1 MKGLKF
7 FSSEFFLGT
16 LIAVLSIG
24 TAYASYLG
32 GVADSEQ
39 SKNELLGMQMLT
51 DANAEY
57 LTANQDIIQDYTYF
71 DNWYINSDPEISE
84 YYQENFSEALTAAME
99 RADYPFDEQYYTDMY
114 ELPNQ
119 MFEETDGYFETG
131 SQWDDRGDKLQL
143 VMLIMALG
151 LAFAAW
157 ASLLGEE
164 SKMRVLFAVFGLGT
178 LIMGIVIYLSVPV
191 IAAAG

>member
-1 MKGLKF
+1 MKSLKF
-7 FSSEFFLGT
+7 LGSEVFLGT
-16 LIAVLSIG
+16 LIAVLSIA
-24 TAYASYLG
+24 TALASYLG

-71 DNWYINSDPEISE
+71 DNWYINPDPEIAE
-84 YYQENFSEALTAAME
+84 YYQANFSEALTVAME
-99 RADYPFDEQYYTDMY
+99 RSDYPFDDQYYEDMY
-114 ELPNQ
+114 ALPNQ
-119 MFEETDGYFETG
+119 MFEETDTYFELG
-131 SQWDDRGDKLQL
+131 SQWDERGDKLQL

-157 ASLLGEE
+157 ASLLGAE
-164 SKMRVLFAVFGLGT
+164 SNMRLLFAILSLGT
-178 LIMGIVIYLSVPV
+178 LIVGVVTYLSVPA
-191 IAAAG
+191 IAAV